1 MDLHIYLYDETGR
14 ADQKLDS
21 IIALLGALVARETI
35 IMQELDDLTQQV
47 QATDDAEQSA
57 IALINGIAAR
67 IDAAGTDPKALK
79 ALTASLKSKTDEL
92 AAAVVANTP
101 AADTPTADTP
111 ANG

>member
-1 MDLHIYLYDETGR
+1 MDVHVYLHGELSGS

-21 IIALLGALVARETI
+21 ILALLRALVAQEKA
-35 IMQELDDLTQQV
+35 IMKELDDLTTQV

-67 IDAAGTDPKALK
+67 IDAAGTDPKALA
-79 ALTASLKSKTDEL
+79 ALTASLKSKSDEL

-101 AADTPTADTP
+101 AAGA
-111 ANG
+111 